1 MSELDN
7 VISSTAEVAESRG
20 RELGRAESVKET
32 AKKMKER
39 GISDDIISECTGLT
53 IETIQS
59 L

>member
-20 RELGRAESVKET
+20 RAEGVKET

-39 GISDDIISECTGLT
+39 GIADDIISECTGLT